1 MSAPLNDAR
10 LSTPEAEAAYEAE
23 YGPVSP
29 ASGPVWQPG
38 DYPDP
43 EPEPTPYEVWLTD
56 DPQAT
61 WDDPD
66 LYGPADRPRPPDPE
80 AEAGQ

>member
-1 MSAPLNDAR
+1 MTAPLNG

-23 YGPVSP
+23 FGPLPEPGSSVP
-29 ASGPVWQPG
+29 A
-38 DYPDP
+38 P

-66 LYGPADRPRPPDPE
+66 LCGPADRPRPPEPE

>member
-1 MSAPLNDAR
+1 VTAPLNDAR
-10 LSTPEAEAAYEAE
+10 LSTPEAEAAYQAE
-23 YGPVSP
+23 YGPLPEPVVP
-29 ASGPVWQPG
+29 AL
-38 DYPDP
+38 

-66 LYGPADRPRPPDPE
+66 LCGPADRQRQAEPE